1 LKPTRKPTADQ
12 IRADAAKFVTLTME
26 ERWNGIESGELSWVL
41 PWELEC
47 CDKLA
52 QTFADL
58 SGKECTSDAFVE
70 FLLTRDIPT
79 PNRYTFP
86 YVAAVL
92 MWALEKSSYWPE
104 RLATPAAFCKNYD
117 KIVRQYDK
125 FCEKTGEHPHIAI
138 VEMDLFS
145 FPPRHDTTNAGQE
158 TARTA

>member
-1 LKPTRKPTADQ
+1 
-12 IRADAAKFVTLTME
+12 M
-26 ERWNGIESGELSWVL
+26 
-41 PWELEC
+41 
-47 CDKLA
+47 
-52 QTFADL
+52 
-58 SGKECTSDAFVE
+58 E

-138 VEMDLFS
+138 AEMDLFS
-145 FPPRHDTTNAGQE
+145 LGDGDRFPPKHDANAG
-158 TARTA
+158 RRN